1 MHNNKITP
9 TLNWGGFEKKLLS
22 YFPCFLYFLCKNVGL
37 NSSFSEEHQMAT
49 IGYVRV
55 SSDKQAL
62 ERQHYE
68 IVQYA
73 LKNDFKIFDA
83 N

>member
-1 MHNNKITP
+1 
-9 TLNWGGFEKKLLS
+9 
-22 YFPCFLYFLCKNVGL
+22 
-37 NSSFSEEHQMAT
+37 MAT